1 MDLNTVIDV
10 IRQPSDRPGADWRAG
25 DAWLAG
31 GTWLFSEPQ
40 PTVDRLVDLTGLGWP
55 GLVPDAG
62 GLEIAATCTIRELHE
77 FVSPDGWLAGSLLRT
92 SCEAFL
98 ASFKVWN
105 AATVGG
111 NICMSLP
118 AGPMITMTV
127 ALEATYCLWSPDGS
141 ERRLPASDFVTGDR
155 HNVLRPGEILR
166 SVHIRNDALRKR
178 YTHRRFTLTKLGRST
193 IFMVATQTPA
203 ADDLMLTI
211 TAGTTHPVVLQFGI
225 APDADTLQEHIDAI
239 PTEVWFADPNGTPDH
254 RRHLAKYYAE
264 EMRIELGSLR

>member
-1 MDLNTVIDV
+1 VDLNTVTEV
-10 IRQPSDRPGADWRAG
+10 IRQPADRPGASWRPG

-40 PTVDRLVDLTGLGWP
+40 PTVRRLVDLTKLAWP
-55 GLVPDAG
+55 ALVTDAG
-62 GLEIAATCTIRELHE
+62 GLEIAATCTVRELHE
-77 FVSPDGWLAGSLLRT
+77 FCPPAGWLAGGLLRS

-127 ALEATYCLWSPDGS
+127 ALEATYRLWAADGT
-141 ERRLPASDFVTGDR
+141 ERLVGARDFVIGE
-155 HNVLRPGEILR
+155 HQNVLRTGEILR
-166 SVHIRNDALRKR
+166 SVHIPEHALCKR

-211 TAGTTHPVVLQFGI
+211 TAGTTYPVVLLFGNV
-225 APDADTLQEHIDAI
+225 PDADTLQAHIDAI
-239 PTEVWFADPNGTPDH
+239 PPEVWFADANGTPDH
-254 RRHLAKYYAE
+254 RRHLARYYAE
-264 EMRIELGSLR
+264 EIRVELAGVA

>member
-1 MDLNTVIDV
+1 MDLNTVVDV
-10 IRQPSDRPGADWRAG
+10 VRRPSDRPSTAWRTG

-40 PTVDRLVDLTGLGWP
+40 PTVDRLVDLTSLGWP
-55 GLVPDAG
+55 SLVPDAG

-77 FVSPDGWLAGSLLRT
+77 FVPPEDWLAGSLLRT

-98 ASFKVWN
+98 ASFKIWN

-127 ALEATYCLWSPDGS
+127 ALEATYHLWAADGT
-141 ERRLPASDFVTGDR
+141 ERAVAARDFVTGNR
-155 HNVLRPGEILR
+155 QNVLRPAEILR
-166 SVHIRNDALRKR
+166 SIHIPDHALRRR

-203 ADDLMLTI
+203 TDDLMLTI
-211 TAGTTHPVVLQFGI
+211 TAGTTHPIVLQF
-225 APDADTLQEHIDAI
+225 ATMPDADALQDHIDALA
-239 PTEVWFADPNGTPDH
+239 TEVWFADPNGTPDH
-254 RRHLAKYYAE
+254 RRHLAKHYAE
-264 EMRIELGSLR
+264 EIRIELGGVR